1 MQGTPAPAPTLTE
14 PALYPDLRERVVL
27 VTGGATG
34 IGESLVRHFVRQG
47 SRVAFLDVAEEPALA
62 LVAELTGGECE
73 PPLFLPCDL
82 RDIDALQRALGEVQ
96 DRLGPVR
103 VLVNNAANDDRR
115 ALDDVTPEYWDE
127 RMTVNLRHQ
136 FFAAQA
142 LREGMAAAGGG
153 SVVNMGSIAWRLGLE
168 GLTHYGTA
176 KAAIVGLT
184 KGLARELGPDRIR
197 VNCIEPGLV
206 LTERQERLWVT
217 PEFTRKVLEQQ
228 SLPDLCQPSDV
239 ARLALFL
246 ASEEST
252 MISGQS
258 FVIDGGWT

>member
-1 MQGTPAPAPTLTE
+1 MSSE
-14 PALYPDLRERVVL
+14 PALYASLRERVVL

-34 IGESLVRHFVRQG
+34 IGESFVRHFVGQA
-47 SRVAFLDVAEEPALA
+47 SRVALLDVADEPARA
-62 LVAELTGGECE
+62 LVAELSDSAHAA
-73 PPLFLPCDL
+73 PLYLPCDL
-82 RDIDALQRALGEVQ
+82 RDVEALQRALAEVQ
-96 DRLGPVR
+96 ERLGPVR
-103 VLVNNAANDDRR
+103 VLVNNAASDDRR
-115 ALDDVTPEYWDE
+115 ALEEVTPEYWDE
-127 RMTVNLRHQ
+127 RMAVNLRHQ

-142 LREGMAAAGGG
+142 LRAGMAAAGGG
-153 SVVNMGSIAWRLGLE
+153 SIVNMGSIAWRLGLP

-184 KGLARELGPDRIR
+184 KALARELGPDRIR

-206 LTERQERLWVT
+206 MTGRQERLWIT
-217 PEFTRKVLEQQ
+217 PEFTQKVLESQ

-246 ASEEST
+246 ASDESA